1 MSKQL
6 IDAFSRLLDD
16 LDRREA
22 DRNNRATTHLAEVRA
37 VVQGLCNHEWPENWS
52 STNYAFC
59 KHCGKA
65 KAATPDKAVARAAG
79 DDEAWALISDM
90 ATFDDTP
97 RALPHSQWY
106 SFFETARRLVVA
118 AGAAKTGGDR

>member
-1 MSKQL
+1 VSKQL

-22 DRNNRATTHLAEVRA
+22 DRNNRATTHLAEVRG
-37 VVQGLCNHEWPENWS
+37 VVQGLCKHEWPENWR

-59 KHCGKA
+59 KHCGKT
-65 KAATPDKAVARAAG
+65 K
-79 DDEAWALISDM
+79 E
-90 ATFDDTP
+90 
-97 RALPHSQWY
+97 
-106 SFFETARRLVVA
+106 ARRLVAA